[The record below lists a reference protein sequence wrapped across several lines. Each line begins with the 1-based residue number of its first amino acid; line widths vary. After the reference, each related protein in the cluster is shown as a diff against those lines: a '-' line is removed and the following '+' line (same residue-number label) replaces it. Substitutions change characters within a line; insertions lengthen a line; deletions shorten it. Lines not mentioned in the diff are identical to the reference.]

1 MSGQSGREGVAAYD
15 GLQRVRVDAERGRR
29 LLVDFEGIVRRR
41 RLRAFRTD
49 RRIDV
54 VETARFECRR
64 FEVAEVA
71 TDRAGIRVVGAVG
84 TDRHG
89 VVSLILGVG
98 KIL

>member
-1 MSGQSGREGVAAYD
+1 MYD
-15 GLQRVRVDAERGRR
+15 GLQRVRVDAERGRA
-29 LLVDFEGIVRRR
+29 LLVRRQRIVRRR
-41 RLRAFRTD
+41 RFGAFRAD
-49 RRIDV
+49 RRV
-54 VETARFECRR
+54 HLVEAVRLECCRL
-64 FEVAEVA
+64 ELAEVA